1 MGIVQAQPRDVG
13 AIWNLRNE
21 RAQWLSTLGSDQWSQ
36 AGLDRDA
43 FINRVHASIK
53 AGETWVWLE
62 DGAVLGTIALD
73 QWADPGLW
81 SAEEREVSLIV
92 HRMMT
97 TRAAAG
103 RGIGTALLQ
112 HAEQVAAAQHCTWL
126 RLDAWTT
133 NDALHRY
140 YESQGFRHVRT
151 ATDHGTPSGALFERP
166 VQAQTLDAVLLSD
179 TSVYLIPELQVE
191 YPRVPTSTSGALV
204 VAGYTYTLMHETDQ
218 WWWNGNRAVG
228 GRLLERLSPD
238 TTYEVACYETAHT
251 EESVTITP
259 THDTP
264 ISEVTRE
271 GSST

>member
-1 MGIVQAQPRDVG
+1 MRYSRNPGVPARGSSAHHPRTGRRLRDRHNHRHTRELSGKGAVMGIVQAQPRDVG

-112 HAEQVAAAQHCTWL
+112 HAEQV
-126 RLDAWTT
+126 
-133 NDALHRY
+133 
-140 YESQGFRHVRT
+140 
-151 ATDHGTPSGALFERP
+151 
-166 VQAQTLDAVLLSD
+166 
-179 TSVYLIPELQVE
+179 
-191 YPRVPTSTSGALV
+191 
-204 VAGYTYTLMHETDQ
+204 
-218 WWWNGNRAVG
+218 
-228 GRLLERLSPD
+228 
-238 TTYEVACYETAHT
+238 
-251 EESVTITP
+251 
-259 THDTP
+259 
-264 ISEVTRE
+264 
-271 GSST
+271 